1 MPNFSLVSC
10 KVRATVFHSCDSLV
24 SKKIEHALLLGSTTE
39 SPISVKMW
47 ERENN
52 ESLTLYLG
60 IIVLQN
66 NAVMRIHT
74 ESLASSLM
82 HVIPKITGTKD
93 SPLTEVKII
102 VCDEASTEIISS
114 FCAIHN
120 LDAKILTDQCS
131 DLSYWSIFREN
142 NNRQSNFKASKKP
155 QLYQ

>member
-10 KVRATVFHSCDSLV
+10 KVRATVFHSYDNSVL
-24 SKKIEHALLLGSTTE
+24 KKIKNALLLGSTTE
-39 SPISVKMW
+39 SPISVKIW

-52 ESLTLYLG
+52 EILTLYLG

-66 NAVMRIHT
+66 NAVRRINT
-74 ESLASSLM
+74 ESLAVCLM
-82 HVIPKITGTKD
+82 NVIPKITGTKD

-120 LDAKILTDQCS
+120 LEVGILTGRCS

-142 NNRQSNFKASKKP
+142 SNRQSNFKASRKP